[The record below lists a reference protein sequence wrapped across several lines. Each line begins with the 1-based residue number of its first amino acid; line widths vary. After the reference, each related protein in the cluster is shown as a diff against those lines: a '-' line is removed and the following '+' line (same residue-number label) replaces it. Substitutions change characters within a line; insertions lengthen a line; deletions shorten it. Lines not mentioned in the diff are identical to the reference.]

1 MGGQTLGS
9 ESMGHLLGLAL
20 PQPSCPKETGP
31 EWEWGELMEPDEWK
45 GLGPLERRILPWRE
59 GSFLTG
65 QGDAGY
71 RPCRGCRACKRPS
84 FGSPWALW
92 WGPPSQSMVI
102 GEQ

>member
-45 GLGPLERRILPWRE
+45 GLGPLERRILPH
-59 GSFLTG
+59 
-65 QGDAGY
+65 
-71 RPCRGCRACKRPS
+71 RPGGCRACKRPS
-84 FGSPWALW
+84 FGSPWAPW
-92 WGPPSQSMVI
+92 WGPPSQPMVI

>member
-45 GLGPLERRILPWRE
+45 GLGPLERRILPHRPGGCGISALSGLQGLQKAFLRLPL
-59 GSFLTG
+59 GSVVGATLPVH
-65 QGDAGY
+65 GD
-71 RPCRGCRACKRPS
+71 RRAVRT
-84 FGSPWALW
+84 AD
-92 WGPPSQSMVI
+92 
-102 GEQ
+102 